1 MNSLTEEN
9 YLKALLNL
17 SNDKGEVSV
26 SELSDQ
32 LKIKKPT
39 VTSMMKK
46 LDSKGLVEYESYKP
60 LKLSDKGKKEAALI
74 IRKHRLTEMFL
85 VEKMN
90 FGWEEVHQIA
100 EHIEHLKS
108 TVFFERMDEILGY
121 PKFDP
126 HGSPIPDINGNMTWK
141 SFKKLS
147 DCTIN
152 DALKIEAVTHSSSEF
167 LKFLNS
173 RDIFLG
179 LEIKIISIEP
189 FDQSMVISYQNHPS
203 ENLSL
208 MVTEKLLVDKFKSL
222 Y

>member
-17 SNDKGEVSV
+17 SSHKGEVGV
-26 SELSDQ
+26 SELSDH
-32 LKIKKPT
+32 LDIKKPT

-46 LDSKGLVEYESYKP
+46 LDAKGLVEYESYKP
-60 LKLSDKGKKEAALI
+60 IRLSDKGKKEAALI

-100 EHIEHLKS
+100 EQIEHLKS
-108 TVFFERMDEILGY
+108 HVFFERMDEILGY

-126 HGSPIPDINGNMTWK
+126 HGSPIPDADGKMTWK
-141 SFKKLS
+141 SYKKLS
-147 DCTIN
+147 DCNKGDI
-152 DALKIEAVTHSSSEF
+152 LKIEAVTNSSSEF

-173 RDIFLG
+173 RDISLG
-179 LEIKIISIEP
+179 LEIKVISIEP
-189 FDQSMVISYQNHPS
+189 FDQSMVISYRNHS
-203 ENLSL
+203 NENLSKI
-208 MVTEKLLVDKFKSL
+208 VTEKLLVEKS
-222 Y
+222 